1 MPTVRSEDDAEQ
13 SDGVRPPIAL
23 AEKVCSMDESPSG
36 VPAAPVVDGI
46 EAPSAEVATAGESTR
61 PEIPSVVHS
70 PVGHFPLTEA
80 ATSTE
85 TAPAAERPRDIRVY
99 RPSDVPFD
107 PRRLELPDDF
117 YAPTT
122 ADVKK
127 SFASLSGTTQSLNNA
142 PLMTKKMR
150 DAEQAKKMSRFR
162 KVLIRVRLP
171 DRTAVQGTF
180 TPSSTIREV
189 VKFVNGA
196 LRNPKAVKFNLF
208 VTPPKTILKDLDA
221 TLWSQGLVPAALIN
235 LGVESGPS
243 DSASLLS
250 DEALGF
256 LEDAPAPGVA
266 TTSATAP
273 PVAAH
278 STGKGAIS
286 GRSKAAPAGAS
297 KKVPSWLKGAKK
309 K

>member
-1 MPTVRSEDDAEQ
+1 
-13 SDGVRPPIAL
+13 
-23 AEKVCSMDESPSG
+23 MDENPVSG
-36 VPAAPVVDGI
+36 PAPPVVDEI
-46 EAPSAEVATAGESTR
+46 EAPSSEVATGTESFSPKIAEGGGSCMPGAAVSAGR
-61 PEIPSVVHS
+61 
-70 PVGHFPLTEA
+70 
-80 ATSTE
+80 
-85 TAPAAERPRDIRVY
+85 APAVERLRDLRVY

-107 PRRLELPDDF
+107 PRRLQLPDDF

-122 ADVKK
+122 ADVKM
-127 SFASLSGTTQSLNNA
+127 SYASLSGAKQALNDA
-142 PLMTKKMR
+142 PLKTKKMR

-180 TPSSTIREV
+180 TPSSTIRDV
-189 VKFVNGA
+189 VKFVNSV
-196 LRNPKAVKFNLF
+196 LRNPKAVRFNLF
-208 VTPPKTILKDLDA
+208 VTPPKTVLKDLDA

-243 DSASLLS
+243 DSATLLS
-250 DEALGF
+250 DEVLGF

-266 TTSATAP
+266 TTSTTAP

-278 STGKGAIS
+278 STGKGAVT
-286 GRSKAAPAGAS
+286 GQSKAPAAGAS

>member
-1 MPTVRSEDDAEQ
+1 
-13 SDGVRPPIAL
+13 
-23 AEKVCSMDESPSG
+23 MDPG
-36 VPAAPVVDGI
+36 PDVAPVVDEIDRPSTADAAAVDDRPMAGASDTVAAPTPGVAASAG
-46 EAPSAEVATAGESTR
+46 EAPGQ
-61 PEIPSVVHS
+61 
-70 PVGHFPLTEA
+70 
-80 ATSTE
+80 
-85 TAPAAERPRDIRVY
+85 ERPRDMRVY

-107 PRRLELPDDF
+107 PRRLQLPDDF

-180 TPSSTIREV
+180 TPSSTIRDV

-196 LRNPKAVKFNLF
+196 LRNPKAVKFSLF
-208 VTPPKTILKDLDA
+208 VTPPKTVLKDLDA

-235 LGVESGPS
+235 LGIETGPA

-273 PVAAH
+273 PVAAE
-278 STGKGAIS
+278 STGKGPIP
-286 GRSKAAPAGAS
+286 GRSKASAAGGS
-297 KKVPSWLKGAKK
+297 KKVPSWLRGAKK

>member
-1 MPTVRSEDDAEQ
+1 M
-13 SDGVRPPIAL
+13 
-23 AEKVCSMDESPSG
+23 
-36 VPAAPVVDGI
+36 
-46 EAPSAEVATAGESTR
+46 
-61 PEIPSVVHS
+61 
-70 PVGHFPLTEA
+70 
-80 ATSTE
+80 
-85 TAPAAERPRDIRVY
+85 RVY

-107 PRRLELPDDF
+107 PRRLQLPDDF

-122 ADVKK
+122 ADVKQ
-127 SFASLSGTTQSLNNA
+127 SYASLSGTTQSLSDA
-142 PLMTKKMR
+142 PLMTRKMR

-180 TPSSTIREV
+180 TPSSTIRDV

-196 LRNPKAVKFNLF
+196 LRDPKAVKFSLF
-208 VTPPKTILKDLDA
+208 VTPPKTVLKDLDA

-235 LGVESGPS
+235 FGVESGPM

-256 LEDAPAPGVA
+256 LEDAPAPGIA

-278 STGKGAIS
+278 STGKGPIA
-286 GRSKAAPAGAS
+286 GKSKATTPGKS
-297 KKVPSWLKGAKK
+297 KKIPSWLKGAKK